1 MLTHIDI
8 QNFVL
13 VDNLSLDFTSG
24 LHVLT
29 GETGAGKSIWVDAIT
44 LALGGRADLSVIRQG
59 QSRCD
64 ITISFDCSNI
74 PGAREWLSEHQLD
87 HGNEDCLIR
96 RTIQQD
102 GPSRSTINGTPC
114 PLHLVREF
122 SELVLTVHGQHQQ
135 QDLLKSDGQ
144 QQQLDRFGKHE
155 ALLQKTQQ
163 LYRQWQE
170 HAIQIKTLESAL
182 SNRHSEL
189 DLLRFQISELEQL
202 HLKAGEWQS
211 LSDAHKQFHHATVWQ
226 QQLQQALTLV
236 IDDDSHAA
244 LNQTYRAAHI
254 LQAIKTENP
263 QLTVIQRLLNEAA
276 INLQEA
282 GHELRDYCG
291 HLNTDPEKLV
301 EVEQRLNLLH
311 QLARKHRT
319 TPEALFNVH
328 QDLLAKI
335 AVLENAEIELNKLAL
350 QQNQIISEYSAV
362 AAELTSRR
370 EKASHSLNK
379 QVTEWMQQLGM
390 KGGRFQ
396 IELEKITEVI
406 HPNGGER
413 IRFLVSTNPGQDF
426 QPLQKIASGGEL
438 SRLHLALQVIT
449 AQKEQIPTL
458 IFDEVDVG
466 IGGSTAATVGK
477 LLRHLGEK
485 TQVLCITHLPQVA
498 AYGHHHFKVSKFHH
512 KKNTRSEIK
521 LLDQAGRTQELAR
534 MLGGESITEHSLSHA
549 KEMLETTVLI

>member
-1 MLTHIDI
+1 MLVHIDI

-13 VDNLSLDFTSG
+13 VEKLSLDFTNG

-44 LALGGRADLSVIRQG
+44 LALGGRADSGVIRQG

-64 ITISFDCSNI
+64 ISVCFDCRQI
-74 PGAREWLSEHQLD
+74 PAARAWLHEHQLD
-87 HGNEDCLIR
+87 HGNEDCIIR

-122 SELVLTVHGQHQQ
+122 CELVLTVHGQHQQ
-135 QDLLKSDGQ
+135 QDLLKGDGQ

-155 ALLQKTQQ
+155 ILLQKIQQ
-163 LYRQWQE
+163 LYQQWQINSTQ
-170 HAIQIKTLESAL
+170 IQNLEKAL
-182 SNRHSEL
+182 SNRQSEL
-189 DLLRFQISELEQL
+189 DLLRYQLNEIEQVN
-202 HLKAGEWQS
+202 LKSGEWQS
-211 LSDAHKQFHHATVWQ
+211 LSEAHKQSHHAAQWR
-226 QQLQQALTLV
+226 QQLQQALAL
-236 IDDDSHAA
+236 ISDDDTRAA
-244 LNQTYRAAHI
+244 LNQTYRALHL
-254 LQAIKTENP
+254 LQTIKTENP
-263 QLTVIQRLLNEAA
+263 QLTTIQRLLNESA

-282 GHELRDYCG
+282 GNELRDYSN
-291 HLNTDPEKLV
+291 HINADPEKLA
-301 EVEQRLNLLH
+301 EIEQRLNLLH
-311 QLARKHRT
+311 QLARKHRA
-319 TPEALFNVH
+319 TPESLLDIQ

-335 AVLENAEIELNKLAL
+335 AVLENAEGELHKLTLAQNKIVT
-350 QQNQIISEYSAV
+350 QYAV
-362 AAELTSRR
+362 LAAELTAHR
-370 EKASHSLNK
+370 EKAAQILNK
-379 QVTEWMQQLGM
+379 KVTEWMQQLGM

-396 IELEKITEVI
+396 IEFETMNGVI
-406 HPNGGER
+406 HPQGHER

-477 LLRHLGEK
+477 LLRQLGDK

-498 AYGHHHFKVSKFHH
+498 AYGHHHYKVSKSIH
-512 KKNTRSEIK
+512 KKTTVSEIK
-521 LLDQAGRTQELAR
+521 LLDANGRTQELAR
-534 MLGGESITEHSLSHA
+534 MLGGETITEQSLAHA
-549 KEMLETTVLI
+549 KTMLEI